1 MRLFERCLR
10 YTSNLFYC
18 SIHVSFF
25 SLARQYDVICFVQAL
40 AISNVV
46 EYSRYDLSREFWL
59 NIEFTR
65 KFTSRDFGFYIMPM
79 RSELL
84 GEKIRCDFETTQVE
98 VIWLGAGGP
107 LVFLLVVEC

>member
-25 SLARQYDVICFVQAL
+25 SFARQYDVICFVQAL
-40 AISNVV
+40 LYRS
-46 EYSRYDLSREFWL
+46 SRIFGNDLSRESWL
-59 NIEFTR
+59 NLEFTR
-65 KFTSRDFGFYIMPM
+65 KFTSRDFGFYIKPM

-84 GEKIRCDFETTQVE
+84 RLD
-98 VIWLGAGGP
+98 VILRRPEWKKFGWAR
-107 LVFLLVVEC
+107 EAR